1 VPGHSIEAS
10 MGSYRVDATDK
21 ESVTEG
27 GEHRHIVSLCLEDGR
42 RIPKAVA
49 IRNTRLRAETYY
61 TFRQGQRAE
70 VEVSTQCPLCYSEY
84 LRTNQDSTTKNN
96 LLELPDC

>member
-1 VPGHSIEAS
+1 MPCRRDVTSLAACAGFEPAAALPRAPG
-10 MGSYRVDATDK
+10 VK
-21 ESVTEG
+21 
-27 GEHRHIVSLCLEDGR
+27 CDGR
-42 RIPKAVA
+42 RVRRAAA
-49 IRNTRLRAETYY
+49 IRNTRTRAETYS

-70 VEVSTQCPLCYSEY
+70 VEVSTQCPRCYSEY